1 MATQGTRQIK
11 NLRIR
16 WERVERRERF
26 ERRVSRSTILLC
38 LLVASLSLPAFGQ
51 TELTLWHTLGVGG
64 TEEQKLTEA
73 VEDFERA
80 HRDTTVKITRIPYA
94 QNLAQF
100 INAAQAGTSPDV
112 VRVSDSELGKMGDVR
127 VNGAPILEDLGAHYT
142 PVQKQAYALSAL
154 APMRVKNR
162 LLALPASGGSLALVY
177 NKRLFDEAGLAYPS
191 ENWTTD
197 DFLSAAKTLSSGE
210 VKGITVPLKWSYWL
224 LPFLSGFGG
233 PLFDNETPL
242 FASASHAEGLDF
254 YLDLDRVYGVAAPSS
269 SPEVM
274 TTTFQRERAAMVIDG
289 VWNYQ
294 TYADAGIDIGVALL
308 PRVSKTGQ
316 RMRPLGSYFG
326 WAMSKTASNK
336 IRAAELIEWLS
347 SASVQK
353 RLALEAN
360 VTPSAA
366 ALADDV
372 DVQSSPVY
380 GFMRQSQ
387 YTETIPTNRG
397 SSQIYLQLDTALE
410 LVSSGELTA
419 AEAMRQAQLAY
430 LETTQ

>member
-80 HRDTTVKITRIPYA
+80 HPDTTVKITRIPYA

-177 NKRLFDEAGLAYPS
+177 NKRLFDEARLAYPS

-294 TYADAGIDIGVALL
+294 TYADAGNIGVALL
-308 PRVSKTGQ
+308 RGTGQ
-316 RMRPLGSYFG
+316 ASGCDWDCFG
-326 WAMSKTASNK
+326 WAM
-336 IRAAELIEWLS
+336 
-347 SASVQK
+347 
-353 RLALEAN
+353 
-360 VTPSAA
+360 
-366 ALADDV
+366 
-372 DVQSSPVY
+372 
-380 GFMRQSQ
+380 
-387 YTETIPTNRG
+387 
-397 SSQIYLQLDTALE
+397 
-410 LVSSGELTA
+410 
-419 AEAMRQAQLAY
+419 
-430 LETTQ
+430 